1 MSKEDIV
8 KDVLL
13 KLARAAIA
21 QSVGKTQ
28 DVSLENM
35 LEKNPWLEEE
45 GAVFV
50 TLSTQGSLR
59 GCIGSLVAHRKL
71 YEDIIYNARSA
82 AFNDPRFKP
91 LSKEE
96 FELINIEVSILSKPK
111 PLIYDTIDALKSRLK
126 VGIDGVV
133 LKSGFNQATF
143 LPQVWE
149 QLPTFELFFSHL
161 CQKAGLQSECLKHHP
176 DILTYQVQEYSEEIK

>member
-1 MSKEDIV
+1 M
-8 KDVLL
+8 KDVVL
-13 KLARAAIA
+13 KLARAAIGEA
-21 QSVGKTQ
+21 VGISQ
-28 DVSLENM
+28 DVNWEKM
-35 LEKNPWLEEE
+35 LEANPWLEDE

-50 TLSTQGSLR
+50 TITINGNLR

-82 AFNDPRFKP
+82 ALNDPRFQP

-96 FELINIEVSILSKPK
+96 FKLIKVEVSILSKPE
-111 PLIYDTIDALKSRLK
+111 PLIYDTIDSLKSRLR

-133 LKSGFNQATF
+133 LKLGNKQATF

-161 CQKAGLQSECLKHHP
+161 CQKAGLPGDCLKRHP
-176 DILTYQVQEYSEEIK
+176 DILTYQVEEYNETTVQ

>member
-1 MSKEDIV
+1 M

-13 KLARAAIA
+13 RLARASIGEAIGVS
-21 QSVGKTQ
+21 QN
-28 DVSLENM
+28 VSLQEM
-35 LEKNPWLEEE
+35 LEQNPWLEEE

-50 TLSTQGSLR
+50 TLTIDGNLR

-82 AFNDPRFKP
+82 ALNDPRFKP

-96 FELINIEVSILSKPK
+96 FDLVKIEVSILSKPE
-111 PLIYDTIDALKSRLK
+111 PLIYESIDALRARLR
-126 VGIDGVV
+126 VGVDGVV
-133 LKSGFNQATF
+133 LKSGSFQATF

-149 QLPTFELFFSHL
+149 QLPTFDLFFAHL
-161 CQKAGLQSECLKHHP
+161 CQKAGMQSDCLKRHP
-176 DILTYQVQEYSEEIK
+176 DILTYQVQEYSE